1 MTIVQQYFFVAG
13 KFPLPVP
20 ALIKTTQAILTA
32 STNNPLLPN
41 PTPALATIA
50 AALAALVT
58 AEAATETRAKGTV
71 PARNAARKAL
81 LTLLHAFKA
90 HVQLVADGNPE
101 QAESIITSTGF
112 GVRKATAR
120 TKVPFAAKAGPNS
133 GSVHLAVKA
142 AARRAS
148 YDWEWSGDGGK
159 TWTPL
164 PGTLQAKTLVTGL
177 PAATSVQFRYRAV
190 IRTGEGDWSQPITLL
205 VK

>member
-13 KFPLPVP
+13 KFPQPVP
-20 ALIKTTQAILTA
+20 ALIKITQAILTA

-41 PTPALATIA
+41 PSPALATIA
-50 AALAALVT
+50 AALATLVT
-58 AEAATETRAKGTV
+58 AEAATQTRAKGTV
-71 PARNAARKAL
+71 AARNAARKAL

-90 HVQLVADGNPE
+90 NVQLVVDGNPE
-101 QAESIITSTGF
+101 QAEAIITSTGF
-112 GVRKATAR
+112 AVRKATTR
-120 TKVPFAAKAGPNS
+120 TKLPFAAKAGANS

-142 AARRAS
+142 VARRAS

-164 PGTLQAKTLVTGL
+164 PSTLQAKTVVAGL
-177 PAATSVQFRYRAV
+177 PVATSVQFRYRAV
-190 IRTGEGDWSQPITLL
+190 VRTGESDWSQPITLI